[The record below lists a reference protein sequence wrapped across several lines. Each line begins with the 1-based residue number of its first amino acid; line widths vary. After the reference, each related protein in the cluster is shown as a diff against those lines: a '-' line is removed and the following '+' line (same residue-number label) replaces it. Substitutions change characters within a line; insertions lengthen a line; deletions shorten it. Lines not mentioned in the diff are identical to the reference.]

1 MVNKN
6 LIDYI
11 KKIKLKGYS
20 DIQIRSFLLKYGYKL
35 KVINEALNDKSTN
48 PAIPNIVNETNTN
61 HSSKYING
69 NTIKSN
75 NINTKANIN
84 SKTNLPIL
92 IKMSG
97 IFNYIL
103 GITIL
108 VFGSFFY
115 NLIFDLSGIL
125 KYLFISFSIIIS
137 ILFFVSG
144 YYILK
149 LKTNSKII
157 SSIPNFILILFCI
170 IMIYKETYGT
180 NLFGMLYY
188 FIILIFPLLIVYVL
202 FDKKFTK
209 YFT

>member
-6 LIDYI
+6 LIDYN

-137 ILFFVSG
+137 
-144 YYILK
+144 
-149 LKTNSKII
+149 
-157 SSIPNFILILFCI
+157 SIPNFILILFCI